1 MRSRLRNDRGQRDGP
16 GRAGTKTNGS
26 SSHRHFSS
34 WRKSADRCFP
44 ETQWTNRARK
54 GEPRLA
60 ADLRRSKS
68 ALRRPRGLRARGR
81 APGYGAKR
89 RSAAPHRARSLC
101 TRRDNPPDGRIEAAA
116 AKRATNATVR
126 SRCPRGEGP
135 GSAAPLR
142 RPSAPTPRPH
152 GASPPRSPHLPGGG
166 CRGPGAAWSG
176 DSSGRRPTRSAG
188 PRGATRAARR
198 RAAPPPARP
207 CCRLPPG
214 CAACERARVGRTKQ
228 PPPPPAP
235 LPRAAGPP
243 RPAQPPPAVGPRGWV
258 PRDGSAR
265 TGGGCSG
272 RAESREPPLLRGV
285 CERQKSCFQL
295 LPQEAVLSEPTPCP
309 LAPHALPARR
319 QPPLSRSH
327 LPTQPAPPASTAAAR
342 GSSVPAG
349 PQLGAPPTLLASLR
363 PFPYH
368 RQPGKR

>member
-1 MRSRLRNDRGQRDGP
+1 MGGAPPHSP
-16 GRAGTKTNGS
+16 
-26 SSHRHFSS
+26 
-34 WRKSADRCFP
+34 
-44 ETQWTNRARK
+44 
-54 GEPRLA
+54 
-60 ADLRRSKS
+60 
-68 ALRRPRGLRARGR
+68 RRPRRW
-81 APGYGAKR
+81 
-89 RSAAPHRARSLC
+89 HRAEPRGAVGCPSV
-101 TRRDNPPDGRIEAAA
+101 RPSVRPPP
-116 AKRATNATVR
+116 RATPPPWRRVWPKLRGT
-126 SRCPRGEGP
+126 PGGGEGRTGNCCSGCGHWRYGGGG
-135 GSAAPLR
+135 GSRAGLLTR
-142 RPSAPTPRPH
+142 EGLD
-152 GASPPRSPHLPGGG
+152 GADGPVLVRVIHEGVAGLEQDLAGQGQLPVAEELPEVVGGGGGAEVADVELVHLPGGG

-295 LPQEAVLSEPTPCP
+295 LPQEAVLLEPTPCP

-368 RQPGKR
+368 RQPGKRRCWKQYPLNDSTTL